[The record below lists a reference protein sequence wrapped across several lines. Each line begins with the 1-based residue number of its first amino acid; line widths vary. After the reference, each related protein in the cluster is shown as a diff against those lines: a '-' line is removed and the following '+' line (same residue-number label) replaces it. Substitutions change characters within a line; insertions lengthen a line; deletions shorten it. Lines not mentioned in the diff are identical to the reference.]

1 MSIASKLKDLVIKWG
16 GQPTKDDDSIEEL
29 IALLAEL
36 DAPSGGSGV
45 LVVHSTYDEST
56 QTVTL
61 DKTWQEIY
69 DASHNGAFVVST
81 AEAEHGETIFGG
93 YMTGIDDVRGYHVHF
108 LSCYYD
114 AATSEMTYERMSFT
128 ASGPDAY
135 PANSGQ

>member
-1 MSIASKLKDLVIKWG
+1 MAYEPTNWKTGDVVTSAKLNKLEQGV
-16 GQPTKDDDSIEEL
+16 
-29 IALLAEL
+29 AA
-36 DAPSGGSGV
+36 GSGV

-69 DASHNGAFVVST
+69 DASHNGSLVVST
-81 AEAEHGETIFGG
+81 YEGEHGETVFES
-93 YMTGIDDVRGYHVHF
+93 YMTGIDNVRGYHVFF

-114 AATSEMTYERMSFT
+114 AATSEMKYERMSFI

-135 PANSGQ
+135 PATSGQ